1 MVKLASS
8 NNKNILMP
16 FSRFSSFVTAFFL
29 SSVLYPAGPAW
40 AFDTDVNPASNSVE
54 QASADKSKSNFW
66 LQNSNDFD
74 IELNYDSY
82 SIGEGLSQSL
92 ITSIVKDNDG
102 YVWIGTLNG
111 LNRFDGTHFK
121 HFFANDNTSG
131 LPNSFIRSLALDP
144 EGKLLVGTDAGLA
157 TYNSEFESF
166 SPVEVSNVNLKQPIR
181 VLEVKGDK
189 IFIGL
194 DNSILTLKNKEFS
207 SIESNNLNEVK
218 SIKSIGN
225 TLFIRNNNG
234 EVFKYQNEILK
245 KIFSSSINI
254 EESNNYLVV
263 TSNNGVFKYKN
274 GKTKKLT
281 TNPHSHLS
289 KYNDGL
295 LSINGTAVSHL
306 LEDGTEIQIGKVSI
320 IANRKTNFFKII
332 GDDIYI
338 GLVNKGFARV
348 TPSKNLLPDVNYIS
362 ENIWS
367 ITKENENIY
376 IASDS
381 NIIKQY
387 SEKLELVQEIP
398 TDAAIGPKSMLIVD
412 HNLLIGSYSGLV
424 VKDLSTKKSS
434 KIYDKHISH
443 ISEFE
448 GSIVAGSTLGEVLFF
463 DHALNLTKKIVLD
476 GNYPIYDILFDDEII
491 WVASQS
497 GLVKISKDNK
507 QTLYFNDIVTTLSVN
522 SKSIIFGTRTSLYS
536 LNKKKELLTELH
548 RNNKLTYS
556 ITNKDDVIITSS
568 GSEIVIYNKHSKKVT
583 TLKAKNGA
591 QTDYNLNASLVSNN
605 SLLLGGSEGIS
616 TLNFEKLNSYLHSNN
631 NITTSILSFS
641 LFNSVETIDGK
652 ILTRSINESDNIAL
666 KFSDYPF
673 SFKFIVPG
681 KPLDE
686 IDFFYQ
692 MQGLSNDWLPA
703 KEVNSATYTNL
714 SPGDYFFNVY
724 AIDKLTGQQG
734 ATKTIKVIIT
744 PPWWFSLEAKLVYAL
759 LTLLFI
765 ASITRAY
772 LRRRA
777 VQKQIALSEERLKLS
792 LWGSGD
798 EMWDWD
804 IESGNIYR
812 SNIWGTLDFPQD
824 GQRSGEL
831 GTESNI
837 HPQDQARVQAALDA
851 HFKGETDHFEI
862 AYRVKDRN
870 NNWLWILDRAK
881 IVERDNN
888 ERPLRMTGTIKD
900 VNSIKQTEEQLRLFA
915 RAIENISEGM
925 FILDSFYQFV
935 EVNSACCELLLQE
948 KSTFQGEILS
958 FSLYPESFSAQIRQ
972 LVKQQGYWSGEVE
985 AARADNSQFLMSLAI
1000 DSIKNEQGEIS
1011 HYVGVF
1017 SDITRRKQQEEE
1029 LRKLTNNDILTGL
1042 PNRSSLQV
1050 TLSNL
1055 VKKDTHHT
1063 LMVLDLDNFK
1073 RINDSL
1079 GHQVGDDLLIQVAQR
1094 IETTIPSKSSLYRL
1108 GGDEFAILLDNNP
1121 DIGSSAAIATNV
1133 IEALKRAFEVQNENL
1148 VIGLSIGIVL
1158 YPEDEQNEQALLRKA
1173 DIAMYHAKSGGGNR
1187 YQFYS
1192 ESLNQNV
1199 LRQLEVENLIREG
1212 LRDDLFEVYYQ
1223 AKVNLKLNRV
1233 TGMEALVRLKHPV
1246 HGLIPPNDF
1255 IPLAEDNGLI
1265 IEIGDIV
1272 LRKACTAAQKWR
1284 EQGIFNGRIAVNL
1297 SSKQFALPD
1306 LVQRI
1311 ESILRLTQLPAE
1323 NLELEITEGT
1333 VIKNPESAIK
1343 VMQQLTKMGIS
1354 LALDDFGTGYSSLS
1368 YLKRFPIHRL
1378 KVDKSFVDDID
1389 KSDMDL
1395 KMVDSIITIAH
1406 NMGLTV
1412 VGEGVEQAS
1421 QLAILRALNCEEIQG
1436 YIFSRPVPEADF
1448 TELLNLDASKDIQ
1461 QAASDI
1467 ESSNEL
1473 IKMKK

>member
-1 MVKLASS
+1 
-8 NNKNILMP
+8 MP
-16 FSRFSSFVTAFFL
+16 FSRFYPLFIALSWVFFSLITAPLVFASESEKTSSELDTPYTQTMDEDG
-29 SSVLYPAGPAW
+29 SSWLL
-40 AFDTDVNPASNSVE
+40 NPN
-54 QASADKSKSNFW
+54 N
-66 LQNSNDFD
+66 FD

-82 SIGEGLSQSL
+82 NIADGLSQSTA
-92 ITSIVKDNDG
+92 TSIIEDNYG
-102 YVWIGTLNG
+102 YTWIGTING
-111 LNRFDGTHFK
+111 LNRFDGTNFK
-121 HFFANDNTSG
+121 HFFADDHSG
-131 LPNSFIRSLALDP
+131 LPSSFIRSLLIDQQ
-144 EGKLLVGTDAGLA
+144 GRLLVGTDAGLA
-157 TYNSEFESF
+157 VYDNLKESF
-166 SPVEVSNVNLKQPIR
+166 ELFDQEKKELLQPIWSMEK
-181 VLEVKGDK
+181 LGNKLL
-189 IFIGL
+189 IGVNNKL
-194 DNSILTLKNKEFS
+194 LTIEQNRIDV
-207 SIESNNLNEVK
+207 IESSELKEIK
-218 SIKSIGN
+218 EIKAIKSHV
-225 TLFIRNNNG
+225 FIRNYEG
-234 EVFKYQNEILK
+234 EVYKITK
-245 KIFSSSINI
+245 DKITKIFSDATGITSKDDNLLISST
-254 EESNNYLVV
+254 EGLYAYNN
-263 TSNNGVFKYKN
+263 N
-274 GKTKKLT
+274 
-281 TNPHSHLS
+281 
-289 KYNDGL
+289 
-295 LSINGTAVSHL
+295 
-306 LEDGTEIQIGKVSI
+306 
-320 IANRKTNFFKII
+320 KTNKII
-332 GDDIYI
+332 SGPHASIAQYGKKI
-338 GLVNKGFARV
+338 ITLVDNKIKIINEDFTEQTAGSLKRNASEYKRPQVHAFNNSLFITFINKGFIQITEQSNIIQHPRKI
-348 TPSKNLLPDVNYIS
+348 TD
-362 ENIWS
+362 NIWS
-367 ITKENENIY
+367 IDSDEFYIY
-376 IASDS
+376 SASDS
-381 NIIKQY
+381 SAIKKHTHTFDFV
-387 SEKLELVQEIP
+387 SEIKSN
-398 TDAAIGPKSMLIVD
+398 ASFGPKTIKVLNN
-412 HNLLIGSYSGLV
+412 NLFIGSSVGL
-424 VKDLSTKKSS
+424 L
-434 KIYDKHISH
+434 KINLENNTSLKMSNEHISH
-443 ISEFE
+443 IE
-448 GSIVAGSTLGEVLFF
+448 
-463 DHALNLTKKIVLD
+463 NLD
-476 GNYPIYDILFDDEII
+476 GRLYVGTTNGKVLIFDESNNPKLIKEIELDEKQPVYDILVEKKSI
-491 WVASQS
+491 WIASQS
-497 GLVKISKDNK
+497 GVTQYKNNNIFRVFSTDMVTSIEKINGFI
-507 QTLYFNDIVTTLSVN
+507 YFSA
-522 SKSIIFGTRTSLYS
+522 RTSLYRITPS
-536 LNKKKELLTELH
+536 
-548 RNNKLTYS
+548 NNDIEKITTNSKITY
-556 ITNKDDVIITSS
+556 
-568 GSEIVIYNKHSKKVT
+568 
-583 TLKAKNGA
+583 TLIN
-591 QTDYNLNASLVSNN
+591 DNNSLVS
-605 SLLLGGSEGIS
+605 SLNGEIS
-616 TLNFEKLNSYLHSNN
+616 LEDFKRGERMTLTKRNGTQIDYNIQSSEKLNGNIIFGGTSGLSIVNTERAFNYLKKKKKLNVKIS
-631 NITTSILSFS
+631 SFS
-641 LFNSVETIDGK
+641 LFNSIEEVAGN
-652 ILTRSINESDNIAL
+652 ILTKPIDLSTEIYL
-666 KFSDYPF
+666 KFTDYPF
-673 SFKFIVPG
+673 SFNLIVPG
-681 KPLDE
+681 KALDE
-686 IDFFYQ
+686 VEFYYQ
-692 MQGLSNDWLPA
+692 MQGLSGDWLQA

-714 SPGDYFFNVY
+714 SHGEYLFNVY

-734 ATKTIKVIIT
+734 PTKSIKVIIT
-744 PPWWFSLEAKLVYAL
+744 PPWWLSLQAKFIYAL
-759 LTLLFI
+759 LTLIFI
-765 ASITRAY
+765 AAFSRAA
-772 LRRRA
+772 LRRRT

-804 IESGNIYR
+804 IQSGNIYR

-831 GTESNI
+831 GSESNI
-837 HPQDQARVQAALDA
+837 HPQDQARVKAALQA
-851 HFKGETDHFEI
+851 HFKGDTHHFEI

-900 VNSIKQTEEQLRLFA
+900 INSIKLTEEQLRLFA

-925 FILDSFYQFV
+925 FILDASYQFV
-935 EVNSACCELLLQE
+935 EVNSACCELLLQD
-948 KSTFQGEILS
+948 KPTFQGEMLN
-958 FSLYPESFSAQIRQ
+958 FSLYPESFSVQIRQ
-972 LVKQQGYWSGEVE
+972 LIKQQGYWSGEIE

-1000 DSIKNEQGEIS
+1000 DSIKDEQGEIS

-1055 VKKDTHHT
+1055 VKKDIHHT

-1094 IETTIPSKSSLYRL
+1094 IETTIPSQASLYRL

-1133 IEALKRAFEVQNENL
+1133 IEALKNSFEVQNELL

-1223 AKVNLKLNRV
+1223 AKVDLKRDRV
-1233 TGMEALVRLKHPV
+1233 TGMEALVRLNHPV

-1255 IPLAEDNGLI
+1255 IPLAEENGLI

-1378 KVDKSFVDDID
+1378 KVDKSFIDDID

-1412 VGEGVEQAS
+1412 VGEGVEQVS

-1436 YIFSRPVPEADF
+1436 YIFSKPVPEADF
-1448 TELLNLDASKDIQ
+1448 TQLLSTDANKNKQINE
-1461 QAASDI
+1461 I
-1467 ESSNEL
+1467 ESDPNE
-1473 IKMKK
+1473 